1 MFLMINN
8 LKAQSNILFK
18 GTLKEMRYWKAIKNP
33 QPCKEI
39 NTLFYHLDIFQGVI
53 SPFSIGSLSE
63 VKQANIAWS
72 VWKKCFMKDL
82 NLSKRCIPF
91 LKSKLFLFLFMNVQ
105 VNLCI
110 EIKENLAPGK

>member
-39 NTLFYHLDIFQGVI
+39 NTLFYHQDIFQGLI
-53 SPFSIGSLSE
+53 SPFSIGS
-63 VKQANIAWS
+63 VI
-72 VWKKCFMKDL
+72 
-82 NLSKRCIPF
+82 
-91 LKSKLFLFLFMNVQ
+91 
-105 VNLCI
+105 
-110 EIKENLAPGK
+110 